1 MAYRQID
8 KVILLRIDNI
18 MFSVKKYIQVI
29 NHKDI
34 DWMIEYF
41 LLEILK

>member
-34 DWMIEYF
+34 D
-41 LLEILK
+41 